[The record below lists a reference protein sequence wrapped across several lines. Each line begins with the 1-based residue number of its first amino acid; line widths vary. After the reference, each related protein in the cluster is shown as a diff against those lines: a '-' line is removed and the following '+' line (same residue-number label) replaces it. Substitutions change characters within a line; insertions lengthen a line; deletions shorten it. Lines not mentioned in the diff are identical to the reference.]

1 VVNATNATISHND
14 LVTSNPPLVRL
25 LTRSQVRSL
34 LRWPELI
41 EAIAQAL
48 IDASGGE
55 SAAAAASQLHLP
67 GAALH
72 LKSGALARPA
82 VAAARCRSRN
92 PHRASR
98 SVAVANSG
106 GAPAGCG
113 RHGSDKTGP
122 QGQRC
127 LLWA

>member
-1 VVNATNATISHND
+1 MTSVVNATNATISHND

-55 SAAAAASQLHLP
+55 SAAAAASQLHLWGSP
-67 GAALH
+67 QERAL
-72 LKSGALARPA
+72 
-82 VAAARCRSRN
+82 
-92 PHRASR
+92 
-98 SVAVANSG
+98 
-106 GAPAGCG
+106 
-113 RHGSDKTGP
+113 
-122 QGQRC
+122 QG
-127 LLWA
+127 